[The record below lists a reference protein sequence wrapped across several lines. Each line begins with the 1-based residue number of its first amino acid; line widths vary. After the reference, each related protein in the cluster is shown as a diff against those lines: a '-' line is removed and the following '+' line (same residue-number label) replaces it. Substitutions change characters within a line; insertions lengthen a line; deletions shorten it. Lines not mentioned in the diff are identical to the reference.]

1 MLRQA
6 ELQDVL
12 ERSDVFQVELAG
24 TRSLEFL
31 LREKG
36 R

>member
-1 MLRQA
+1 VLRQA

-12 ERSDVFQVELAG
+12 ERSDVFQVKLAG
-24 TRSLEFL
+24 TRSLEYWF
-31 LREKG
+31 REKD